1 MNFFENVGSSIF
13 FCYSWWRLLPYSL
26 WFSLWLLLKSTS
38 LRTSMR
44 VWNVDFVTFFAICP
58 RISPYALTPPRLR
71 GQMGP
76 AQALE
81 TGCRDGHL
89 EVDRWSVVRW
99 WGQQGYPDFP
109 RRSLPRLLRQD
120 GQDLRQW
127 GQDPCPSVQHQVW
140 AGDRL
145 RWRLHQAPPRRSRP
159 GQIRWRLRVFHHV
172 RSRCLRQWYVISL
185 RSHS

>member
-13 FCYSWWRLLPYSL
+13 FVIRDEGYYRIRFDFRFGFCWS
-26 WFSLWLLLKSTS
+26 LLLWE
-38 LRTSMR
+38 LRWGYGTLIL
-44 VWNVDFVTFFAICP
+44 WTFFAICP

-120 GQDLRQW
+120 GQDLRQR

-159 GQIRWRLRVFHHV
+159 GQIRWRLRVLHHV
-172 RSRCLRQWYVISL
+172 RSRCLRQWYVIFL